1 MLGPAS
7 TYSSDKVLR
16 TNQTRKANHTS
27 VTKPAAAASGVRAL
41 RPDAVMIQKPF
52 READLARGIQR
63 ALDAATTS

>member
-1 MLGPAS
+1 MRL
-7 TYSSDKVLR
+7 
-16 TNQTRKANHTS
+16 TNSRKDETDETDLLAL
-27 VTKPAAAASGVRAL
+27 ARAL